1 MTPPSP
7 SASSNELPA
16 VGPPPPRRTII
27 PVADSFDEALRA
39 GLVSLC
45 HQRPHLLAHA
55 VRAPEPRAP
64 LRPLGVLCGEE
75 SLRHAMLGNAL
86 FRLSPPGTGL
96 TRAAVRDRAPVWMPS
111 IREVPRFVRR
121 DLLARYGVRAGA
133 AIPVAVGS
141 KIAAVIELLS
151 LRELDCSPVPEAT
164 VEAVTVELHD
174 AAAYFWA
181 S

>member
-1 MTPPSP
+1 
-7 SASSNELPA
+7 
-16 VGPPPPRRTII
+16 
-27 PVADSFDEALRA
+27 
-39 GLVSLC
+39 
-45 HQRPHLLAHA
+45 
-55 VRAPEPRAP
+55 
-64 LRPLGVLCGEE
+64 
-75 SLRHAMLGNAL
+75 MLGNAL

-96 TRAAVRDRAPVWMPS
+96 TRAAVRNRAPVWMPS

-151 LRELDCSPVPEAT
+151 LRELDRSPVPEAT